1 VNVENKN
8 DKGSPSV
15 PNVFFDDLE
24 MYAPRDIKKLG
35 YQLKKG
41 MSYRLYSGAEIRD
54 RIKDG
59 TIVPLKARPT
69 KAKKAVEE
77 VVAPRAIPAPAPAPS
92 LTDEERKASLERN
105 DRANAP
111 REIEHAIR
119 RWYVTAEPILKP
131 REKKWVI
138 KESPLTKEDKER
150 IRWLFQKFAFTVEWN
165 EEFNNINV
173 VVHDKVHTI
182 PVPPRV
188 PTAIQRKINEARAR
202 LIKK

>member
-1 VNVENKN
+1 MADKDE
-8 DKGSPSV
+8 KGSPSV

-35 YQLKKG
+35 YQLTKG

-59 TIVPLKARPT
+59 TIIPLKERAT
-69 KAKKAVEE
+69 KAKKAAE
-77 VVAPRAIPAPAPAPS
+77 VVVPLPTPAKVSTEQPQTEA
-92 LTDEERKASLERN
+92 EKAAAWETN

-111 REIEHAIR
+111 REIENAIR

-131 REKKWVI
+131 RGKKWVI

-150 IRWLFQKFAFTVEWN
+150 IWWLFQKFAFTVEWN
-165 EEFNNINV
+165 EKFNNINV
-173 VVHDKVHTI
+173 VVHDKVHTT

-188 PTAIQRKINEARAR
+188 PTAIQRKIMAARDR

>member
-1 VNVENKN
+1 MA
-8 DKGSPSV
+8 DKDEKGQSPL
-15 PNVFFDDLE
+15 PNVFFEDLE

-35 YQLKKG
+35 YQLKRS

-59 TIVPLKARPT
+59 TIIPLKMRPSKT
-69 KAKKAVEE
+69 KKAVEE
-77 VVAPRAIPAPAPAPS
+77 VTPPPAPVKVSTEKPQ
-92 LTDEERKASLERN
+92 TEEERLAALERN
-105 DRANAP
+105 DRANAA
-111 REIEHAIR
+111 REIEHAIK
-119 RWYVTAEPILKP
+119 RWNVKPEPILKP
-131 REKKWVI
+131 RGKKWVV

-165 EEFNNINV
+165 EKWNNIEV
-173 VVHDKVHTI
+173 VVHDKVHTT